1 MDEFTWWV
9 IVFSLFL
16 GGGAAWLLPK
26 TWFKLVGRIMIVV
39 GIFGAFFTDF
49 EILSA
54 FCFSCIPIGFGL
66 LTYNK
71 KYSES

>member
-1 MDEFTWWV
+1 MDEFTLWV

-16 GGGAAWLLPK
+16 GGGVTWLLPK
-26 TWFKLVGRIMIVV
+26 KWFKLTSRIVIVV
-39 GIFGAFFTDF
+39 GILGVFFTDF

-71 KYSES
+71 KYLES

>member
-1 MDEFTWWV
+1 MDEFTSWV
-9 IVFSLFL
+9 IIFSLL
-16 GGGAAWLLPK
+16 LGGAATWLFPK
-26 TWFKLVGRIMIVV
+26 KWFKLAGRIMIVV
-39 GIFGAFFTDF
+39 GIFGVFFTDF

-71 KYSES
+71 KSLDS

>member
-1 MDEFTWWV
+1 M
-9 IVFSLFL
+9 
-16 GGGAAWLLPK
+16 LPK
-26 TWFKLVGRIMIVV
+26 KWFKLTSRIMIVV
-39 GIFGAFFTDF
+39 GILGVFFTDF

-71 KYSES
+71 KYLES

>member
-1 MDEFTWWV
+1 MDKFTLWV

-16 GGGAAWLLPK
+16 GGGVTWLLPK
-26 TWFKLVGRIMIVV
+26 KWFKLTSRIMIVV
-39 GIFGAFFTDF
+39 GILGVFFTDF

-71 KYSES
+71 KYLES